1 MDIYA
6 IELVYRAHVDVTLLK
21 EIRDSVNKGLTLGN
35 KRFVTQIEELTNKR
49 VTPRKAGTTKEEI
62 SK

>member
-49 VTPRKAGTTKEEI
+49 VTPRKAEDQKRK
-62 SK
+62 SRW